1 MSRSRPESHA
11 HVRRPGDRVVRRR
24 INASQTFTVA
34 ADPER
39 PEIPNVRNHSKLF
52 LTGLAV
58 VLLVGTLLLA
68 LPISTRSGEATPAID
83 AFLTATSAACVT
95 GLVTVDTYEHWN
107 ILGQAVILVLMQVGG
122 LGFMVGASVVL
133 RLMQRGPTGLRETLL
148 LRDGAPTLTIRE
160 AAEMTRRIVRFT
172 FVVESLGALVLS
184 VRFAFDRPLH
194 EAIWHGVFHSVA
206 AFCNAGFDLQGN
218 LQSMIPYQGSL
229 VINGTLML
237 LVQAGALSWIFFA
250 DVAVKRRWRAFALE
264 TKLICI
270 VHTLLLLAGTTL
282 FLVAEWNGTLHDVP
296 LVQRPMVA
304 LFQSVAAR
312 SSGFATVNFA
322 EVTSIVLF
330 AWLGIMFVGGSSGS
344 TAGGLKL
351 ATVGVI
357 GLAVA
362 STLRGQP
369 RPQFFGKTI
378 PSMLIY
384 RAMSVVTLMF
394 FVHFLATLALV
405 ATEYVYGHNHSFLAL
420 LFETMS
426 AISTTGLSN
435 GITADISTP
444 GKLILVATMVFGL
457 VGPLTVAYALQ
468 ARQQVVRHRFPEE
481 QIRIG

>member
-1 MSRSRPESHA
+1 MSSSRPENHA
-11 HVRRPGDRVVRRR
+11 HVRRPGNRVVRRR
-24 INASQTFTVA
+24 VNASQTFTVA

-39 PEIPNVRNHSKLF
+39 PDVPNVRNHSKLF
-52 LTGLAV
+52 LTGLGV
-58 VLLVGTLLLA
+58 VLLVGTVLLA

-83 AFLTATSAACVT
+83 ALVIAASAACVT

-133 RLMQRGPTGLRETLL
+133 RVMQRGPTGLRETLL

-160 AAEMTRRIVRFT
+160 AAELTRRIVRFT
-172 FVVESLGALVLS
+172 FAVEGIGALILS
-184 VRFAFDRPLH
+184 IRFAFDRPVH

-206 AFCNAGFDLQGN
+206 AFCNAGFDLQGGF
-218 LQSMIPYQGSL
+218 QSMVPYQGSL
-229 VINGTLML
+229 VVSGTLMVL
-237 LVQAGALSWIFFA
+237 IQAGALSWVFFA
-250 DVAVKRRWRAFALE
+250 DLGSKRRWRTLAMD
-264 TKLICI
+264 TKLVCI
-270 VHTLLLLAGTTL
+270 VHGVLLVFGAGL
-282 FLVAEWNGTLHDVP
+282 FLTAEWNATLQDVP

-304 LFQSVAAR
+304 AFQSVAAR
-312 SSGFATVNFA
+312 SAGINTVNFA

-330 AWLGIMFVGGSSGS
+330 AWLGIMFIGGASGS

-362 STLRGQP
+362 ATLRGQP
-369 RPQFFGKTI
+369 QPQFFGKSV
-378 PSMLIY
+378 PSILVY
-384 RAMSVVTLMF
+384 RAMAVVTLMF
-394 FVHFLATLALV
+394 VAHFVSTLALV
-405 ATEYVYGHNHSFLAL
+405 TTEHFYGRDHSFLAM

-435 GITADISTP
+435 GITADLSSP
-444 GKLILVATMVFGL
+444 GKVILVATMVFGL

-468 ARQQVVRHRFPEE
+468 ARQRIVRHRFPEE